1 MMESC
6 LSLKPERAESV
17 VVEDLK
23 KDLLADFS
31 AIPSGVTEKE
41 HLQVYLRVRPFTSAE
56 LDSGESQECV
66 KIELPD
72 TVLYKAPRPSL
83 SARLSD
89 KSVSQTAQ
97 RFQFSQ
103 VFGPETTQKEIF
115 DGTVKGLVKN
125 VLEGGNTL
133 VFTYGVTNA
142 GKTFTFLGSD
152 SDGGILPRSLNLI
165 FSSIEERIYTQMNIK
180 PHRCREF
187 TRLTKDQQDEET
199 ANKRNIMRFFK
210 ESECQKSM
218 TSQQSTCR
226 ATLLEGSTT
235 SNTGVFAEE
244 NSFSL
249 DVDSHTKFSVWVS
262 FCEIYNENIHDLLEP
277 VSGSSM
283 KRSMLRLSQDV
294 KGNSFVKDLKWIQVN
309 DADEAYR
316 VLKLGKKNQS
326 FSCTKLNNLSSRSH
340 CIFSIRLIRIEDVG
354 IPRVHTI
361 SELSL
366 CDLAGS
372 ERCGKTHNKGDRLKE
387 AGNINT
393 SLLILGK
400 CINALRR
407 NQQSKFQ
414 QHVPFRESKLT
425 QYLQG
430 FFCGRG
436 KTCMIVN
443 VNQCASMFDETLNV
457 LKFSA
462 VAQKVVVL
470 NTKPLPVVP
479 KKSVREVSFIIDSA
493 DQRNL
498 WAKRKSSLVGWE
510 RSLEDV
516 QEDDDDGGGG
526 DEDDDAG
533 GDEESYAESMME
545 DTIQEADETEIE
557 RETYSK
563 LVSLTQELQAKLCK
577 AESEKLT
584 LEICIREEVTKEFM
598 ELFSNMEKDYNERLL
613 KEKEIIE
620 ERAEKR
626 MEIWKTLVNRIAGEE
641 SKEDKLVSMDE
652 IIETMQDDLAKIK
665 RDAEAAHVC
674 LSLPDPSSTVASLEK
689 RLADLSEELLKTQE
703 LLTFKSNETQQTC
716 DQLDETKRNLEAKT
730 LKFQELMEICQ
741 EKDDMITKLQTAMDQ
756 HVETITNGRIFID
769 DIKEEML
776 QLQKN
781 CRCLNREGE
790 SSQKEG
796 KKRSG
801 NFPTDLDG
809 EPPLK
814 KALEEDRCVSP
825 THTDKLQTE
834 CDQKDVEL
842 MQLRE
847 KCKGL
852 QERMESAE
860 ADFLNAIT
868 LKDEQM
874 DQLKES
880 QLLLEG
886 KVEKLVKDLLE
897 QTCACET
904 AKASLCVEQ
913 KEKDRLAE
921 EHEALGKEK
930 DGWQQESK
938 NMAKKIDALQ
948 QELDEEKRRVETVTE
963 ELKAA
968 KVLLVERNND
978 SWEKA
983 KTIES
988 LTKETDALKKQLEEQ
1003 GALSSS
1009 GNCDHFH
1016 ETMAALQQECGKVVK
1031 ESAQKTQQID
1041 DLERDINS
1049 LRKQASEQEQITGQ
1063 LNEDLVDLRKAQGD
1077 LAELEAERKAAAE
1090 MKRSHAELEV
1100 RVAALEGQVAELE
1113 EQVKVAG
1120 ANASKT
1126 ADLEKQLL
1134 EKETQMVALRATL
1147 SELQEKLAAVE
1158 SECLQEARRKEAERR
1173 RDLLKAAEDAIA
1185 EKDAELAR
1193 RAEELSRIKEEMIS
1207 SSDKVKSLML
1217 ELQRKEDDDLKEKLA
1232 DSKKQ
1237 IQQVQKEIE
1246 YLREEQTSLKRKL
1259 NESEKAKSQLLTNLS
1274 SKDTLIQ
1281 QLKSEQASDARSKE
1295 DLQRYQKSCDDLR
1308 AKEQIIENMRL
1319 ALKEQE
1325 DTQEEQDRVLEAQ
1338 LEEIDSLNE
1347 QLQKLKENVPPER
1360 NEGGES
1366 GNSEESSLSQF
1377 LAAKQEIDQLKETL
1391 ELTKEKLQ
1399 ADRKTW
1405 HEEKIILIGHAKE
1418 AEEKRIQ
1425 EMKKFAEDRER
1436 YAKMQTAMEKLSRQL
1451 SDKDADLAKWRK
1463 ERDSLVTALEVQ
1475 LTKLAAINTKK
1486 DEQITELLK
1495 KCSLLPQETNDKI
1508 ESLQHILSVKESE
1521 IAALREQLTV
1531 VSNNGQETS
1540 PVSKRRG
1547 ELRKS
1552 TGKNEPPVSSNTRQ
1566 NIRSCQ
1572 ASEEQEASVL
1582 DSSEISTE
1590 SGRTSR
1596 FPKPELEIQFTP
1608 LQPNK
1613 LNLRRQGGDSVTVKI
1628 TRAARKRKST
1638 EMDKDVVD
1646 SENKKNNMR
1655 ITRMNKDY
1663 EKSLSIPKK
1672 SPAAFSRNTHTKRDE
1687 SQSTLR
1693 NRKDGALQKIGDF
1706 LQSSPNLLGSK
1717 AKKIMELVQS
1727 KSPEPEGDST
1737 IGLKPKKS
1745 KRKLYKTEISS
1756 PLDIPSNPIILPD
1769 EEKESDHII
1778 IKRRLRTRT
1787 GKKY

>member
-6 LSLKPERAESV
+6 LSLKPERAETV

-31 AIPSGVTEKE
+31 AIPSNVTEKE

-56 LDSGESQECV
+56 IDGGESQECV

-83 SARLSD
+83 STRLSD

-115 DGTVKGLVKN
+115 DGTVKGLVKD

-187 TRLTKDQQDEET
+187 TRLTKDQQDEEA

-210 ESECQKSM
+210 ESEFQKSM
-218 TSQQSTCR
+218 TGQPSTCR
-226 ATLLEGSTT
+226 TTLLEGSTT
-235 SNTGVFAEE
+235 SNTGVFGEE
-244 NSFSL
+244 NSFNL

-277 VSGSSM
+277 VSGNSM
-283 KRSMLRLSQDV
+283 KRSMLRLSQDI

-340 CIFSIRLIRIEDVG
+340 CIFSIRLMRIEDVG
-354 IPRVHTI
+354 IPRVHAI

-372 ERCGKTHNKGDRLKE
+372 ERCAKTHNKGDRLKE

-407 NQQSKFQ
+407 NQQSKLQ

-425 QYLQG
+425 QYLQS

-436 KTCMIVN
+436 KACMIVN

-479 KKSVREVSFIIDSA
+479 KKSVREVSFIIDNA

-498 WAKRKSSLVGWE
+498 WSKRKSSLVGWE

-516 QEDDDDGGGG
+516 QEDDDDDDDDDG
-526 DEDDDAG
+526 DENDADF
-533 GDEESYAESMME
+533 DEESYAESMME

-557 RETYSK
+557 RETYNK
-563 LVSLTQELQAKLCK
+563 LVSLTQELQAKLCT
-577 AESEKLT
+577 AESEKLM
-584 LEICIREEVTKEFM
+584 LETRIREEVTKEFM

-641 SKEDKLVSMDE
+641 PKEDKLVSMDE
-652 IIETMQDDLAKIK
+652 MIETMQDDLAKIK
-665 RDAEAAHVC
+665 RDAEAAQMC
-674 LSLPDPSSTVASLEK
+674 LSLPDPSSTIASLEK
-689 RLADLSEELLKTQE
+689 QLAELSEELLKTKE
-703 LLTFKSNETQQTC
+703 LLALKSNETQQTC
-716 DQLDETKRNLEAKT
+716 DQLEEMKRNLEAKT
-730 LKFQELMEICQ
+730 VKFQELMEICQ

-796 KKRSG
+796 RKRSG

-814 KALEEDRCVSP
+814 KALEEERCEPP
-825 THTDKLQTE
+825 THTDKRQTE
-834 CDQKDVEL
+834 CDQKDLEI

-847 KCKGL
+847 GAKCKGL
-852 QERMESAE
+852 QERMEAAE
-860 ADFLNAIT
+860 ADFLNAVT
-868 LKDEQM
+868 LKDEQI

-880 QLLLEG
+880 RSLLEG
-886 KVEKLVKDLLE
+886 KVEKLMKDLWE

-904 AKASLCVEQ
+904 AKSSLCLEQ
-913 KEKDRLAE
+913 KEKDRLVE
-921 EHEALGKEK
+921 EHEALGKER
-930 DGWQQESK
+930 DGWQEESK

-948 QELDEEKRRVETVTE
+948 QEFDEEKKRVESVTE

-983 KTIES
+983 KTIDT
-988 LTKETDALKKQLEEQ
+988 LTKETDALKKQLEKQ

-1009 GNCDHFH
+1009 GDCDHFH
-1016 ETMAALQQECGKVVK
+1016 ETMDALRQECEKVVK
-1031 ESAQKTQQID
+1031 ESAQKSQQIE
-1041 DLERDINS
+1041 DLERDINF
-1049 LRKQASEQEQITGQ
+1049 LRKQASGQEQIAGQ
-1063 LNEDLVDLRKAQGD
+1063 LNEELADLRRAQGD

-1090 MKRSHAELEV
+1090 MKRSHSELEV
-1100 RVAALEGQVAELE
+1100 RVAAFEGQVAELE

-1120 ANASKT
+1120 ANASKA

-1147 SELQEKLAAVE
+1147 SEFQEKLAAVE

-1207 SSDKVKSLML
+1207 SSDKVKSLTL
-1217 ELQRKEDDDLKEKLA
+1217 ELQRKEDDAADLKEKLA

-1246 YLREEQTSLKRKL
+1246 YQREDQTSLKRKL
-1259 NESEKAKSQLLTNLS
+1259 NDSEKANSQLLTNLS

-1281 QLKSEQASDARSKE
+1281 QLKSEQASNARSKE
-1295 DLQRYQKSCDDLR
+1295 DVQRYQKACDDLR
-1308 AKEQIIENMRL
+1308 AKEQIIEHMRL

-1325 DTQEEQDRVLEAQ
+1325 DTQEEQDRVLEVH

-1347 QLQKLKENVPPER
+1347 QLQKLKENVPPES

-1366 GNSEESSLSQF
+1366 GNSEESSLRQF
-1377 LAAKQEIDQLKETL
+1377 LAAKQEIDKLSETL

-1405 HEEKIILIGHAKE
+1405 HEEKMILISHAKE

-1436 YAKMQTAMEKLSRQL
+1436 YAKMQTAMEMLSRQL
-1451 SDKDADLAKWRK
+1451 SDKDANLAKWRE
-1463 ERDSLVTALEVQ
+1463 ERDTLVAALEIQ
-1475 LTKLAAINTKK
+1475 LTKLSAINTKK
-1486 DEQITELLK
+1486 EEQIAELLK
-1495 KCSLLPQETNDKI
+1495 KCSILPQESNDKI
-1508 ESLQHILSVKESE
+1508 ESLQHIVSVKESE
-1521 IAALREQLTV
+1521 IAALREQLTA

-1552 TGKNEPPVSSNTRQ
+1552 TGKNEPPGTSTTRQ
-1566 NIRSCQ
+1566 NIRSSQ
-1572 ASEEQEASVL
+1572 ASEEQEVSVL

-1590 SGRTSR
+1590 SGRKSR

-1608 LQPNK
+1608 MQPNK
-1613 LNLRRQGGDSVTVKI
+1613 LNLRKQGGDSVTVKI
-1628 TRAARKRKST
+1628 TRTTRKRKSA
-1638 EMDKDVVD
+1638 EIDKDLVD

-1655 ITRMNKDY
+1655 ITRTNKDY
-1663 EKSLSIPKK
+1663 EKK

-1687 SQSTLR
+1687 SQSSLR
-1693 NRKDGALQKIGDF
+1693 NKKDGALQKIGDF

-1727 KSPEPEGDST
+1727 KSPEPQGDST
-1737 IGLKPKKS
+1737 LGLKPKKS
-1745 KRKLYKTEISS
+1745 KRRLYKTEISS
-1756 PLDIPSNPIILPD
+1756 PLDIPSNSIILPA